1 MAQRRRKVS
10 DKEARDIARET
21 VGKNPYGKKPPFI
34 LRGPKGRSQQEQ
46 VSKLA
51 SGLYKYYKTGEQ
63 PRKVVDTKTV
73 STRKEK
79 PRGKGSVERE
89 RIASGVRGGTVGGMS
104 RKPGSKPPA
113 RPTLAGAKALG
124 KERNRRAAE
133 KQAIIKKIETTPSGW
148 SFSPKSREEQKGIE
162 ARKQKA
168 LDRAATKAAR
178 TATKVM
184 QRDVKQGQ
192 VNPLAEKTVM
202 GEAHRR
208 VNEAIKEIAR
218 KEKLAQ
224 DAKKAREKARRIEAN
239 KARTTSVTR
248 SISKGAKAGGV
259 LGSLLGANLAYKQEV
274 KRISEMKKKQNRTF

>member
-1 MAQRRRKVS
+1 
-10 DKEARDIARET
+10 
-21 VGKNPYGKKPPFI
+21 
-34 LRGPKGRSQQEQ
+34 
-46 VSKLA
+46 LA
-51 SGLYKYYKTGEQ
+51 SSLYKYYKTGEQ

-89 RIASGVRGGTVGGMS
+89 RIAKAVRGGTIGGMT

-133 KQAIIKKIETTPSGW
+133 KQAILKKIETTPSGW
-148 SFSPKSREEQKGIE
+148 SFSPKGREEQKGIE

-218 KEKLAQ
+218 KEKLAE
-224 DAKKAREKARRIEAN
+224 DAKKAREKARREAAR
-239 KARTTSVTR
+239 KARTTSVSR
-248 SISKGAKAGGV
+248 SVPRGGAIGGFV
-259 LGSLLGANLAYKQEV
+259 GGGDMIGQIK
-274 KRISEMKKKQNRTF
+274 